1 MRQISI
7 TVRPENGFEVP
18 HNDGYQV
25 YSSILSCIQNTD
37 EKISLHIHETPL
49 HSISVSGLL
58 GDFSWGHRPGHKRLS
73 PNASYKIQIGISD
86 PREEEIYESLILS
99 LFRPDTAISL
109 DQGSL
114 LIERVEKRSL
124 TYLEMLAEV
133 TKYKRP
139 LLAFRFLTPT
149 CIQFKN
155 SRVTEM
161 FPHRGAV
168 FYSLLS
174 KWNQVCPE
182 GMQMGIDQDEFG
194 RYLIEKPE
202 PESYQTYSVLVNT
215 VHDARRDHP
224 RPIFKQGFVC
234 DCNYLVTSDASATF
248 RNAVTLL
255 SLFAP
260 FSGVGS
266 SVARGCGQV
275 RTMIKEGNNGRR
287 KNH

>member
-37 EKISLHIHETPL
+37 ENTSRHIHETPL

-58 GDFSWGHRPGHKRLS
+58 GHFSGGRRPGHKYLS
-73 PNASYKIQIGISD
+73 PNVSYEIRIGISD
-86 PREEEIYESLILS
+86 PQEEEIYESLILS
-99 LFRPDTAISL
+99 LFLPDTKVSL

-114 LIERVEKRSL
+114 LVEKVKKRSL
-124 TYLEMLAEV
+124 TYPDMIAEV

-139 LLAFRFLTPT
+139 VMAFKFLTPT
-149 CIQFKN
+149 CIQFRN
-155 SRVTEM
+155 SKVTEM
-161 FPHRGAV
+161 FPHRVAV
-168 FYSLLS
+168 FHSLLS

-182 GMQMGIDQDEFG
+182 EMRMGIDLDDFG

-215 VHDARRDHP
+215 VHDAKRDHP

-234 DCNYLVTSDASATF
+234 ECNYLVTPNAPITF
-248 RNAVTLL
+248 KNAVTLL

-275 RTMIKEGNNGRR
+275 STMIQEGNNGRR
-287 KNH
+287 

>member
-1 MRQISI
+1 MHQISI

-18 HNDGYQV
+18 HSDGYQI
-25 YSSILSCIQNTD
+25 YSSILSFIQNTD

-49 HSISVSGLL
+49 HSISVSGLI
-58 GDFSWGHRPGHKRLS
+58 GDFSGGRRSGHKRLS
-73 PNASYKIQIGISD
+73 PNASYKIRIGISD

-114 LIERVEKRSL
+114 LIEKVEKRSL
-124 TYLEMLAEV
+124 TYPGMFAEV
-133 TKYKRP
+133 TKYKCP
-139 LLAFRFLTPT
+139 VLAFRFLTPT
-149 CIQFKN
+149 CIQFRN

-168 FYSLLS
+168 FHSLLS
-174 KWNQVCPE
+174 KWNQVCLE
-182 GMQMGIDQDEFG
+182 GLQMGIDQDDFG

-215 VHDARRDHP
+215 VHDIKRDHP
-224 RPIFKQGFVC
+224 RPIFKQGFIC
-234 DCNYLVTSDASATF
+234 DCKYLVTPDAPAAF

-275 RTMIKEGNNGRR
+275 STMIKEGNNGRR
-287 KNH
+287 